1 MIFSTDIWSEF
12 EEKIRA
18 FGVKEDLRSL
28 TTLELNFFERYGGYS
43 VVNFREFASAQPNN
57 MLVLGEKDSFLYSN
71 QKVDEGALKL
81 FKYTL
86 KKQFGE
92 STVLALLTMKK
103 VLLNYSSEFENIN
116 NSIDK
121 QEEILDAV
129 AIERLARHLRKL
141 NDAVEDFLDVL
152 IKLEDREVREV
163 NTSYVNYDY
172 DVLRGKTRHLLDRI
186 KSHTDQIGWLRD
198 EIELRST
205 REVNKRLESLTNIMK
220 RLTAITVI
228 LLLPNI
234 ISGHF
239 GMNFKNMP
247 LIEWQWGEPFAI
259 LLSLSL
265 MGVSM
270 VYFSRKG
277 WL

>member
-1 MIFSTDIWSEF
+1 MIFSTDAWSEF

-43 VVNFREFASAQPNN
+43 VVNLREFASAQPNN
-57 MLVLGEKDSFLYSN
+57 MLVLSEKDSFLYSN

-86 KKQFGE
+86 KKEYGE

-103 VLLNYSSEFENIN
+103 VLLNYSAEFENIN
-116 NSIDK
+116 SAIDK

-129 AIERLARHLRKL
+129 SIERLARHLRKL
-141 NDAVEDFLDVL
+141 NDAVEDFFDVL

-186 KSHTDQIGWLRD
+186 KSHVDQIAWLRD
-198 EIELRST
+198 EIELKST

-220 RLTAITVI
+220 RLTAITMI

-239 GMNFKNMP
+239 GMNFRVMP
-247 LIEWQWGEPFAI
+247 LLDWQWGEPFVI

-265 MGVSM
+265 MGIAVI
-270 VYFSRKG
+270 YFSRKG